1 MRRCVWL
8 LAAALA
14 LAACV
19 ARADTPDEL
28 RAQAREPW
36 RETISAYGRE
46 IVLDVT
52 AQMPDAEQVNVYR
65 VCTVNG
71 EGDEGDAP
79 VYAQVQKR
87 RGYAVRR
94 KPEEVV
100 PVEQMDRTLH
110 AYGSP
115 VSAGE
120 ALDGV
125 LAFLDTLGV
134 QGVTLDVRTMT
145 VRSPRYLFDK
155 RAGTW
160 GPQVDENE
168 TGVYEFDIACT
179 LDGVPV
185 ELSLFVW
192 RDSRN
197 MSFDEPEP
205 VLPWYDVFANVGGTY
220 RWLRARVPSVV
231 QVTARDVAL
240 CPLDDVRAQLRAL
253 AQEGLLRNVEGMYL
267 AYVSFGYAQE
277 REVCELRPV
286 WICPSEIY
294 YDETKGPE
302 DTGYEPWIQDVL
314 IDAQTAELIELRWAS
329 DAERE

>member
-8 LAAALA
+8 LALALA
-14 LAACV
+14 LTACV

-46 IVLDVT
+46 IFIDVT

-79 VYAQVQKR
+79 VYVQVQKR

-94 KPEEVV
+94 RPEEAV

-125 LAFLDTLGV
+125 LTFLDTLGV

-185 ELSLFVW
+185 ELSPFVW

-231 QVTARDVAL
+231 QVTALDVAL

-253 AQEGLLRNVEGMYL
+253 AQEGLLRDVAGMYL
-267 AYVSFGYAQE
+267 AYVSFGYTQE

-286 WICPSEIY
+286 WICSSEIY

-314 IDAQTAELIELRWAS
+314 IDAQTGELIELRWAS

>member
-1 MRRCVWL
+1 MRRCIWL
-8 LAAALA
+8 LAAVLV
-14 LAACV
+14 LTVGV

-36 RETISAYGRE
+36 RETMTAYGRE
-46 IVLDVT
+46 IVFDVT

-79 VYAQVQKR
+79 AYAQVQKR

-94 KPEEVV
+94 RPEEAV
-100 PVEQMDRTLH
+100 PVDQIDRMLH

-125 LAFLDTLGV
+125 RAFLDALGV
-134 QGVTLDVRTMT
+134 QGVTLDVRAMT

-155 RAGTW
+155 RTGEWGAQADAG
-160 GPQVDENE
+160 E

-185 ELSLFVW
+185 ELSPFVW
-192 RDSRN
+192 QDSRN
-197 MSFDEPEP
+197 VSVGAAEP
-205 VLPWYDVFANVGGTY
+205 VLPWFDVFANVGGTY
-220 RWLRARVPSVV
+220 RWLRARAPSVV
-231 QVTARDVAL
+231 EVTSRNVAL
-240 CPLDDVRAQLRAL
+240 CPLADVRAQLRAL
-253 AQEGLLRNVEGMYL
+253 AQEGLLRDVTGMYL

-277 REVCELRPV
+277 QEVCELRPV

-294 YDETKGPE
+294 YNETKGPE

-314 IDAQTAELIELRWAS
+314 IDAQTGELIELRWAS

>member
-8 LAAALA
+8 LAAVLA
-14 LAACV
+14 LTACV

-28 RAQAREPW
+28 RAQVREPW

-110 AYGSP
+110 AYSSL

-125 LAFLDTLGV
+125 LTFLDTLGV
-134 QGVTLDVRTMT
+134 QGVTLDVRTMN

-155 RAGTW
+155 RAGTR

-185 ELSLFVW
+185 ELSPFVW

-197 MSFDEPEP
+197 MSYGEPEP

-253 AQEGLLRNVEGMYL
+253 AQEGLLRDVAGMYL

-314 IDAQTAELIELRWAS
+314 IDAQTGELIELRWAS